1 MSTCQGRVPGP
12 SYKLS
17 TLTGFEGH
25 DISKNRAPAYSLGL
39 RTHGKTTM
47 STPGPYN
54 VGGVDRNGRYPY
66 QGWTMESR
74 AIPQGKSVGPGPLSY
89 APEKIK
95 QYTPSYSLGLKLPP
109 RAPAFGPSP
118 AEYYPQYS
126 NQGGITIGTAW
137 KNLTQ
142 FVPPGPKS
150 AVETEVY
157 KPRAPAY
164 SLGLKGRPLFGQS
177 PGPGPAYHPG
187 QAGYAAPHAY
197 SFGLRH
203 SKCSPPMITHED
215 ND

>member
-74 AIPQGKSVGPGPLSY
+74 AIPQGKPTWRCKCAIAEIYFYEFSAGKSVGPGPLSY

-126 NQGGITIGTAW
+126 NQGGIT
-137 KNLTQ
+137 
-142 FVPPGPKS
+142 
-150 AVETEVY
+150 
-157 KPRAPAY
+157 
-164 SLGLKGRPLFGQS
+164 
-177 PGPGPAYHPG
+177 
-187 QAGYAAPHAY
+187 
-197 SFGLRH
+197 
-203 SKCSPPMITHED
+203 M
-215 ND
+215 